1 VVIPASAGHHGW
13 AGDADPLGDLGVGDA
28 VGGQEQDV
36 SALGE
41 HGWQL
46 GGPCP
51 SAQLGQV
58 VRGDEQRGGSRR
70 QPWSHISQ

>member
-1 VVIPASAGHHGW
+1 VRAYVERLLSP
-13 AGDADPLGDLGVGDA
+13 V
-28 VGGQEQDV
+28 ER
-36 SALGE
+36 E

-46 GGPCP
+46 GGLCP

-58 VRGDEQRGGSRR
+58 VRGDEQRGGGRH